1 MKLIKANI
9 PVIEAEFAKLVAK
22 GKTDKTFFDPELRGF
37 GLRLRASGRQSWICH
52 FERNGKQEKL
62 TIGNAK
68 VLTADEARH
77 KAREIL
83 RDADLGRSP
92 RAKRAE
98 EKAKQR
104 ITFSYVAE
112 RYLQAKQQE
121 LRPNSLRGAT
131 YYLQTIWKPL
141 AGMAAHEI
149 SRRDIAILLN
159 EIAAKNGRT
168 AAARARSNL
177 SAMFKW
183 AMGEVMVEANPVVGT
198 NNPTKN
204 VARER
209 VLKDAELRRYG
220 SAAVTIPLAVSSNC

>member
-9 PVIEAEFAKLVAK
+9 PAIEAAFAAS
-22 GKTDKTFFDPELRGF
+22 GKTDKTYSIQSCAASVCDCAPAVGKAGF
-37 GLRLRASGRQSWICH
+37 A

-104 ITFSYVAE
+104 ITFSHVAGQ
-112 RYLQAKQQE
+112 YLQAKQQE
-121 LRPNSLRGAT
+121 LRPNSLRGPRTICKLSGSRWRAWRHMRLVAVI
-131 YYLQTIWKPL
+131 LQSCSTKLPPK
-141 AGMAAHEI
+141 MAAPP
-149 SRRDIAILLN
+149 LLALDQ
-159 EIAAKNGRT
+159 I
-168 AAARARSNL
+168 
-177 SAMFKW
+177 
-183 AMGEVMVEANPVVGT
+183 
-198 NNPTKN
+198 
-204 VARER
+204 
-209 VLKDAELRRYG
+209 
-220 SAAVTIPLAVSSNC
+220 

>member
-9 PVIEAEFAKLVAK
+9 PAIEAALAAS

-104 ITFSYVAE
+104 ITFRHVAE
-112 RYLQAKQQE
+112 
-121 LRPNSLRGAT
+121 
-131 YYLQTIWKPL
+131 
-141 AGMAAHEI
+141 
-149 SRRDIAILLN
+149 
-159 EIAAKNGRT
+159 AKNVEFVTGFD
-168 AAARARSNL
+168 ARLPKSMVTDAKRLQQIIKNLLSN
-177 SAMFKW
+177 AF
-183 AMGEVMVEANPVVGT
+183 
-198 NNPTKN
+198 
-204 VARER
+204 
-209 VLKDAELRRYG
+209 
-220 SAAVTIPLAVSSNC
+220 